1 MTNSQVSIELQVNGM
16 PFIFVKDATDGNAN
30 EELPNLVSGR
40 SIGDTFSSGAVISH
54 ARGGYVEN
62 YAIGGIQLLNEQG
75 NVAYQF
81 PITQLEKQNA
91 GDIYPVGV
99 NVALNYQL
107 VVTTSA
113 SLA

>member
-1 MTNSQVSIELQVNGM
+1 MSESHVSIELMVNGQ
-16 PFIFVKDATDGNAN
+16 PYLFNVDATDGTSNQ
-30 EELPNLVSGR
+30 ELTNLVSSR
-40 SIGDTFSSGAVISH
+40 SIGDTFSQGAVITH
-54 ARGGYVEN
+54 ARGAYCEN
-62 YAIGGIQLLNEQG
+62 YAISGVRLLDQQG

-81 PITQLEKQNA
+81 PVIRLENQNA
-91 GDIYPVGV
+91 SGYYPVNV

>member
-1 MTNSQVSIELQVNGM
+1 MASETSIELHVNGQ
-16 PFIFVKDATDGNAN
+16 PFIFNVDATDGSST
-30 EELPNLVSGR
+30 ELTNLVSGR

-54 ARGGYVEN
+54 ARGAYCEN
-62 YAIGGIQLLNEQG
+62 WAISGVRLLNEQG

-81 PITQLEKQNA
+81 PVTQLEKQNA
-91 GDIYPVGV
+91 GGLYAVGV

-113 SLA
+113 TVA

>member
-1 MTNSQVSIELQVNGM
+1 MTNSHVSIELQVNGM
-16 PFIFVKDATDGNAN
+16 PYIFNVDATDGSQT
-30 EELPNLVSGR
+30 ELTNLVSNR

-54 ARGGYVEN
+54 ARGGYCEN
-62 YAIGGIQLLNEQG
+62 YAILGITLLNEQG
-75 NVAYQF
+75 NVAYEF
-81 PITQLEKQNA
+81 PIQRLEDQNA
-91 GDIYPVGV
+91 GPMFAVGV

>member
-1 MTNSQVSIELQVNGM
+1 MTESQVSIELHVNGQ
-16 PFIFVKDATDGNAN
+16 PYIFNVDADDGTQT
-30 EELPNLVSGR
+30 ELTNLVSSR

-81 PITQLEKQNA
+81 PITQLEQQNA

-99 NVALNYQL
+99 NVALNFQL
-107 VVTTSA
+107 VVTSSA